1 MPNAII
7 RSSLTL
13 KWNALKP
20 FFRPICVSKSQGRKP
35 YNVCDSGSNISCVY
49 IKSWMGVGGV
59 PDV

>member
-20 FFRPICVSKSQGRKP
+20 FFRPICVSRVKEENPIMSVIQGQTFP
-35 YNVCDSGSNISCVY
+35 VY
-49 IKSWMGVGGV
+49 TLKVGWG
-59 PDV
+59 